1 MRGVGR
7 RPGGTATCQESE
19 TLGAWRRGWAKTT
32 SHRALDISYYV
43 PDGLHREALSPRVT
57 SPRPGTCTEDS
68 SATRHSAI
76 CPCRLKLHYIAPRQ
90 FPLNLTATKTPATLL
105 EAMTSVNHS
114 RQYVMSD
121 SSSSNRPQ
129 QLNSARTPGE
139 GYPFPRT
146 PRPQGNLTVS
156 VSKNPTEIPPSPT
169 TPHQSSIR
177 SSSPSSPIIDT
188 EVFKQLLAMEDEN
201 SSFSFTHG
209 LIDLYYEDGSRT
221 LDQMRCALQP
231 SDYSTLARLAH
242 FLRGSAA
249 SVGIIQVARICELIE
264 MRIISQQQS
273 LNKEW
278 FESQIAA
285 IEQAHVISQQWFRD
299 FYNQQ

>member
-1 MRGVGR
+1 MMGTSRLAPRSVK
-7 RPGGTATCQESE
+7 RPE
-19 TLGAWRRGWAKTT
+19 L
-32 SHRALDISYYV
+32 L
-43 PDGLHREALSPRVT
+43 T
-57 SPRPGTCTEDS
+57 SPCLSVPNFRGFSVILGSNRLQTEVFPAKS
-68 SATRHSAI
+68 RIPFYPRLNLSTVCFGITLQVA
-76 CPCRLKLHYIAPRQ
+76 PRLKLHYIAPRQ

-169 TPHQSSIR
+169 TPHRSSIR

>member
-1 MRGVGR
+1 MMGTSRLAPRSVK
-7 RPGGTATCQESE
+7 RPE
-19 TLGAWRRGWAKTT
+19 L
-32 SHRALDISYYV
+32 L
-43 PDGLHREALSPRVT
+43 T
-57 SPRPGTCTEDS
+57 SPCLSVPNFRGFSVILGSNRLQTEVFPAKS
-68 SATRHSAI
+68 RIPFYPRLNLSTVCFGI
-76 CPCRLKLHYIAPRQ
+76 TFRLKLHYIAPRQ

-139 GYPFPRT
+139 G
-146 PRPQGNLTVS
+146 GNLTVS